1 MNINNRYRIL
11 TQDLNRFMERI
22 DERIET
28 ETNNS
33 IEVYRKFIDNL
44 RVKLKRTRDDYRLTI
59 DIKQRLITVKKKKII
74 FSNHSLRFFVYRK
87 SLSH

>member
-59 DIKQRLITVKKKKII
+59 DIKQRLITVKKKK
-74 FSNHSLRFFVYRK
+74 
-87 SLSH
+87 